1 MSILDITTSGQLE
14 KTVLNFSLVVWR
26 KIEYMIKNAV
36 CQLIVLPFHV
46 WYAL

>member
-1 MSILDITTSGQLE
+1 MSILDIATCGQLE
-14 KTVLNFSLVVWR
+14 NNVLNLCLVVWR
-26 KIEYMIKNAV
+26 SSEYIIKNAV